1 MLLIPW
7 GRTFSGCIKVPLPEA
22 SDTDAGKLPDL
33 IQDLFTYF
41 KRAWI
46 IMGHATFRKGLLL
59 LDLR

>member
-22 SDTDAGKLPDL
+22 SDTVAGKLPDL

-46 IMGHATFRKGLLL
+46 ISFHLHVACYI
-59 LDLR
+59 